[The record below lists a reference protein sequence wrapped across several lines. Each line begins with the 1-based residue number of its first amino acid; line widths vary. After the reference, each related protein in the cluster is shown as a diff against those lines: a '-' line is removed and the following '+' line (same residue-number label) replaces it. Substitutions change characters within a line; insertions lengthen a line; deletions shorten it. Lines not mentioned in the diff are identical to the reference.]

1 MTEEENKVIAALTA
15 NGGLSEVDISML
27 TGIPSDKVKEICRRM
42 ADQWHLHE
50 WWMIV
55 NGKDLQ
61 RFPQTFEE
69 YLESCKG
76 LDGDWYHNS
85 AAFPSPFSR
94 EKVKEMLHYT
104 WTSEEKERILEYE
117 NALLRIDLN
126 QAISKPN
133 DVKARRFATVFTESF
148 GLAKV
153 YGDQNKEDK
162 TQKVYQLAQD
172 ILSSWSKN
180 DVQKT
185 MSLMRRKGDNQVAAA
200 IRMLVKMAE
209 AYIQLYEKM
218 KNATVGK

>member
-1 MTEEENKVIAALTA
+1 MSEENKVMAAITSHVGIIDTIEIMQLTK
-15 NGGLSEVDISML
+15 LDH
-27 TGIPSDKVKEICRRM
+27 DRVKAICRKLTDDLQLWEYFY
-42 ADQWHLHE
+42 A
-50 WWMIV
+50 V
-55 NGKDLQ
+55 KGKDL
-61 RFPQTFEE
+61 RGFPQTFKE
-69 YLESCKG
+69 YLDRCKG
-76 LDGDWYHNS
+76 ENADWYHNQ
-85 AAFPSPFSR
+85 ALSR
-94 EKVKEMLHYT
+94 AQVEKILHYE
-104 WTSEEKERILEYE
+104 WSSDEKEWLLEYE

-200 IRMLVKMAE
+200 SRMLVKMAE

-218 KNATVGK
+218 KNPRSGNS